1 MPLATVKYLFSTLL
15 PKYRFFPL
23 ETFMAKT
30 IIGHFYLIVACD
42 NMCKI
47 VALYI
52 IALYLHVSFQ
62 QNSVEYINKFL
73 SYYQP

>member
-1 MPLATVKYLFSTLL
+1 MPLATVKHLFLPSFYLNMD
-15 PKYRFFPL
+15 FFPL
-23 ETFMAKT
+23 ETCMTKA

-52 IALYLHVSFQ
+52 IR
-62 QNSVEYINKFL
+62 
-73 SYYQP
+73 